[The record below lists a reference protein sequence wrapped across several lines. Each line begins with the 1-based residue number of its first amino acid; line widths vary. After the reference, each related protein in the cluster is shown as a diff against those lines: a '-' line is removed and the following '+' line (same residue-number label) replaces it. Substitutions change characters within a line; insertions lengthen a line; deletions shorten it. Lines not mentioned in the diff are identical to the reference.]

1 MKALWKAVRLLLGLF
16 IFSGFCGFVY
26 ITLDEYAET
35 KALCG
40 DWENHLI
47 ARAKSAYVVRHIEVE
62 PWYGRH
68 RVFGIFEVP
77 VGKSPEGVLRVSL
90 PLLGSVCGGV
100 TEVEFSQR
108 SIKGVVPKSGS
119 YLVKAN
125 LRSRVA
131 FWVVMQGQLR
141 VLQDANAWVLY

>member
-1 MKALWKAVRLLLGLF
+1 MKVLGKAVVLLLGILVL
-16 IFSGFCGFVY
+16 SGFCGFVY
-26 ITLDEYAET
+26 ITIDEYAET
-35 KALCG
+35 KALCN

-47 ARAKSAYVVRHIEVE
+47 TRAKSAYPVRHIVVE

-68 RVFGIFEVP
+68 RVFGIFEIP
-77 VGKSPEGVLRVSL
+77 VGKSPEGVLKVTV
-90 PLLGSVCGGV
+90 PLFGAVCGGI
-100 TEVEFSQR
+100 TEVDFDQR
-108 SIKGVVPKSGS
+108 PIKGLVPRPGS

-141 VLQDANAWVLY
+141 GLQDANAWLLY